1 MFCCSWSWLVH
12 VGRAGVPVP
21 WVKNSSSRNI
31 YIYICIYIYIYV
43 CVYMCVCVPSQSV
56 SVNFLLLPQLVSQ
69 VHSKSIP
76 SKLLHELLQARVVV
90 VVREDDGL
98 QSR

>member
-1 MFCCSWSWLVH
+1 MSTKITVLKLPQLAIWRQPL
-12 VGRAGVPVP
+12 
-21 WVKNSSSRNI
+21 SSA
-31 YIYICIYIYIYV
+31 
-43 CVYMCVCVPSQSV
+43 PSQSV